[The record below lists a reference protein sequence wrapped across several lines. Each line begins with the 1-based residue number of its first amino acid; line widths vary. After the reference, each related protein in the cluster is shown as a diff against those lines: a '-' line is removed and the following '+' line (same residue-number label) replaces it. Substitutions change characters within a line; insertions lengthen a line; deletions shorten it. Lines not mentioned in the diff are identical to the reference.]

1 MRKSVNVCGNG
12 FLAHTLNRFA
22 ELFENELYND
32 RYSRNGK
39 MLQNLDPRI
48 KVIVVLAFILY
59 GNFTTSLAIL
69 LALGI
74 VAALYATASGLPLG
88 SYLRRTWLY
97 LPSLLFLCSL
107 PGASSLLTR
116 GTPLIGNETFY
127 FTAAGLQMACRIG
140 LRTGDSL
147 AFAFLLLTTT
157 RWTDLMA
164 GLRALH
170 LPALF
175 ISVLNMA
182 YRYIFLIAET
192 GSSMMQARYLR
203 TVGRVSA
210 RSGRR
215 YMGNSFGRIFV
226 SVHSFSEN
234 IYDAMVLRGYDGTPR
249 TMRRLKIQAADWL
262 FLLINIIILMILTVG
277 GFIFG

>member
-1 MRKSVNVCGNG
+1 MRKSVNVCGTG
-12 FLAHTLNRFA
+12 FLAHTLDRSA
-22 ELFENELYND
+22 ALFENELYND
-32 RYSRNGK
+32 YYSRNGK
-39 MLQNLDPRI
+39 MLQSLDPRI
-48 KVIVVLAFILY
+48 KVIVVLAFIIY
-59 GNFTTSLAIL
+59 GNFTTSLVIL

-74 VAALYATASGLPLG
+74 VAVLYATASGLPMS

-97 LPSLLFLCSL
+97 LPVLLFLCSL
-107 PGASSLLTR
+107 PGASSLLTQ
-116 GTPLIGNETFY
+116 TFY

-147 AFAFLLLTTT
+147 AFAFLLLMTT

-164 GLRALH
+164 GMQALH
-170 LPALF
+170 LPSLF

-182 YRYIFLIAET
+182 YRYIFLIAEI

-210 RSGRR
+210 HSGRQ

-226 SVHSFSEN
+226 SVHSFSES

-277 GFIFG
+277 GFIFE

>member
-1 MRKSVNVCGNG
+1 MRKSVNVCGTG
-12 FLAHTLNRFA
+12 FLAHTLDRFA
-22 ELFENELYND
+22 ALFENELYND
-32 RYSRNGK
+32 YYSRNGK
-39 MLQNLDPRI
+39 MLQSLDPQI
-48 KVIVVLAFILY
+48 KVIVVLAFIIY
-59 GNFTTSLAIL
+59 GNFTTSLVIL

-74 VAALYATASGLPLG
+74 VAALYAAASGLPMS

-97 LPSLLFLCSL
+97 LPALLFLCSL

-147 AFAFLLLTTT
+147 AFAFLLLMTT

-164 GLRALH
+164 GMQALH
-170 LPALF
+170 LPSLF

-203 TVGRVSA
+203 TVGRISA
-210 RSGRR
+210 RSGRQ

-249 TMRRLKIQAADWL
+249 TMRCLKIQAADWL